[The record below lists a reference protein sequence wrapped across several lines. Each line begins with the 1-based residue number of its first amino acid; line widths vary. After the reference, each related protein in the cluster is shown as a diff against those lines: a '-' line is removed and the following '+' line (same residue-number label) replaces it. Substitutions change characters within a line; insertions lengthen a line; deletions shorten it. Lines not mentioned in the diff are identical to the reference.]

1 MEKLTIL
8 EEATNLAEEEA
19 TLKRIRIHSDDRIG
33 ITHDVLSLVAGHEIN
48 LKSME
53 VAPNQIH
60 LKLDDISPA
69 EETRLLKGLHQIP
82 GIITAES
89 VDFLPYERREKQI
102 QAVLNAVSEGI
113 IAVDERGSI
122 THFNP
127 AAAEIVQAAPAD
139 AIGRAISKV
148 LNNEDLPILDTIQT
162 GEGYDNR
169 EIKLTTSTG
178 KSHYFTSGRPIIN
191 EAGKIMGAVATL
203 KDIQAVRK
211 LYHTIHHSSM
221 ITFEEIVYASKA
233 MEEVIAL
240 ARRAAMTNSTVLLRG
255 ESGTGKE
262 LFARA
267 IHSASFREDQPF
279 VAINC
284 AALPDTLLESE
295 LFGYEEGTFTGAK
308 KGGKQGLFEL
318 ADRGTIFLDE
328 IGEIPPHLQVK
339 LLRVLQERR
348 VRRVGGSDEIKV
360 DVRVIAATNKNLE
373 AMIQTQEFREDLYY
387 RLNVI
392 PVQIPSLR
400 QRKED
405 LPYLIEHFLAE
416 LTKEMHLAPKPLSEQ
431 AKAKL
436 LAHSW
441 PGNVRELRNV
451 LERAINLAR
460 GKEIRSEDLLLQ
472 SDNIPCPEQ
481 EEHFAISGEKVQI
494 RELAPLEE
502 LVAELE
508 RSVLER
514 AYAEYKSTREVGKAL
529 GVSHT
534 TIINK
539 CKKYGIELER

>member
-1 MEKLTIL
+1 M
-8 EEATNLAEEEA
+8 
-19 TLKRIRIHSDDRIG
+19 KRIRIHSDDRIG
-33 ITHDVLSLVAGHEIN
+33 ITHDVLSLVAGQGIN

-60 LKLDDISPA
+60 IKLDEISPA
-69 EETRLLKGLHQIP
+69 EEVRLIEGLHRIP
-82 GIITAES
+82 GIITAEYAE
-89 VDFLPYERREKQI
+89 FLPYERREKQI
-102 QAVLNAVSEGI
+102 QAVLNAAGEGI
-113 IAVDERGSI
+113 IAVDEHGII

-127 AAAEIVQAAPAD
+127 AAAGIVQVEA
-139 AIGRAISKV
+139 GRAVNRPIGKV
-148 LNNEDLPILDTIQT
+148 LNEDLPILDTIRT
-162 GEGYDNR
+162 GKGYDNL
-169 EIKLTTSTG
+169 EIKLSTPAG

-191 EAGKIMGAVATL
+191 EAGEVMGAVATL
-203 KDIQAVRK
+203 KDIREVRK
-211 LYHTIHHSSM
+211 LYHSIHHTSL
-221 ITFEEIVYASKA
+221 ITFDEIVYNSKA
-233 MEEVIAL
+233 MGEVVDL
-240 ARRAAMTNSTVLLRG
+240 ARRAALSSSTVLLRG

-267 IHSASFREDQPF
+267 IHSASPRQDQPF

-339 LLRVLQERR
+339 LLRVLQERC

-360 DVRVIAATNKNLE
+360 DVRVVAATNKDLE
-373 AMIQTQEFREDLYY
+373 AMIRTREFREDLYY

-392 PVQIPSLR
+392 PVQIPPLR
-400 QRKED
+400 QRRED
-405 LPYLIEHFLAE
+405 LPYLIDYFLTE
-416 LTKEMHLAPKPLSEQ
+416 LTREMRIPFKSLSEQ
-431 AKAKL
+431 ARAKL

-451 LERAINLAR
+451 LERAINLA
-460 GKEIRSEDLLLQ
+460 GGEEIHSEDLLLQ
-472 SDNIPCPEQ
+472 SGGEVCPEP
-481 EEHFAISGEKVQI
+481 EELPVIRGEKVQV
-494 RELAPLEE
+494 REWAPLEE

-514 AYAEYKSTREVGKAL
+514 ARSEYKSSREMGKAL

-534 TIINK
+534 TILNK
-539 CKKYGIELER
+539 CRKYGIELDR